1 MNPRDRAIISISHR
15 DLEMRSQQEGGAMS
29 YVDRNLLQGEE
40 VVYRAK
46 LHFVIFALPAGV
58 AVLGLVLAVV
68 VASWIVAA
76 VFLVLAIVVAFP
88 RYIRF
93 VSSEFAVTN
102 KRVIVKL
109 GLVYRQT
116 LELVLS
122 KVETIGVEQSIMG
135 RILNYG
141 TIVVTGTGGTK
152 EPFKDIANPLEFRR
166 RVQSQLA

>member
-1 MNPRDRAIISISHR
+1 
-15 DLEMRSQQEGGAMS
+15 MS

-40 VVYRAK
+40 VIYRAR
-46 LHFVIFALPAGV
+46 LHLVIFALPAGI
-58 AVLGLVLAVV
+58 AALGLILAVV
-68 VASWIVAA
+68 VASWTVAS

-102 KRVIVKL
+102 RRVIVKV
-109 GLVYRQT
+109 GLVYRRT
-116 LELVLS
+116 LELVLA
-122 KVETIGVEQSIMG
+122 KVETVGVEQSIMG
-135 RILNYG
+135 RVLNYG

-166 RVQSQLA
+166 KVQSQLA

>member
-1 MNPRDRAIISISHR
+1 
-15 DLEMRSQQEGGAMS
+15 MS

-40 VVYRAK
+40 VIYRAR
-46 LHFVIFALPAGV
+46 LHLVIFALPASI
-58 AVLGLVLAVV
+58 AALGLILAVV
-68 VASWIVAA
+68 VASWIVAS

-102 KRVIVKL
+102 RRVIVKV
-109 GLVYRQT
+109 GLVYRRT
-116 LELVLS
+116 LELVLA
-122 KVETIGVEQSIMG
+122 KVETVGVEQSIMG
-135 RILNYG
+135 RVLNYG

-166 RVQSQLA
+166 KVQSQLA

>member
-1 MNPRDRAIISISHR
+1 
-15 DLEMRSQQEGGAMS
+15 MRLPQKGAVMS

-46 LHFVIFALPAGV
+46 LHLVVFALPAGI
-58 AVLGLVLAVV
+58 AVFGLVLAAV
-68 VASWIVAA
+68 VASWTAAIVF
-76 VFLVLAIVVAFP
+76 VVLAIVVAFP

-109 GLVYRQT
+109 GLVYRRT

-135 RILNYG
+135 RVFNYG

>member
-1 MNPRDRAIISISHR
+1 
-15 DLEMRSQQEGGAMS
+15 MS
-29 YVDRNLLQGEE
+29 YVEKNLLQGEE

-46 LHFVIFALPAGV
+46 LHFVIFALPV
-58 AVLGLVLAVV
+58 AIAALGLVLAVV
-68 VASWIVAA
+68 VASWIVAF
-76 VFLVLAIVVAFP
+76 VILVIAIVVAFP

-109 GLVYRQT
+109 GLIHRQT

-135 RILNYG
+135 RLLDYG

-152 EPFKDIANPLEFRR
+152 EPFNEIAHPLEFRR

>member
-1 MNPRDRAIISISHR
+1 
-15 DLEMRSQQEGGAMS
+15 MRLHQKGGVMS

-40 VVYRAK
+40 VIYRAR
-46 LHFVIFALPAGV
+46 LHLVIFALPAGI
-58 AVLGLVLAVV
+58 AALGLILAVV
-68 VASWIVAA
+68 VASWTVAS

-102 KRVIVKL
+102 RRVIVKV
-109 GLVYRQT
+109 GLVYRRT
-116 LELVLS
+116 LELVLA
-122 KVETIGVEQSIMG
+122 KVETVGVEQSIMG
-135 RILNYG
+135 RVLNYG

-166 RVQSQLA
+166 KVQSQLA

>member
-1 MNPRDRAIISISHR
+1 
-15 DLEMRSQQEGGAMS
+15 MS

-46 LHFVIFALPAGV
+46 LHLVVFALPAGI
-58 AVLGLVLAVV
+58 AVFGLVLAAV
-68 VASWIVAA
+68 VASWTAAIVF
-76 VFLVLAIVVAFP
+76 VVLAIVVAFP

-109 GLVYRQT
+109 GLVYRRT

-135 RILNYG
+135 RVFNYG